1 MSLPTDPSAD
11 SAGSIASAAPVG
23 PGLIFDVAL
32 RNIVPVCGMIFLG
45 WPPGNLILL
54 YFADTMLSLCMM
66 LAALMFY
73 FIPVSNA
80 DGLGERL
87 NGLAGPFAGAAL
99 ATLILAIPL
108 GVPVIFMLADT
119 GFSLLTTLTDPGF
132 QAGLAAQFLASL
144 MTFRTL
150 YGLLRTHT
158 PEQIELK
165 KRFGLIFVRWFG
177 LIMITFTGLPQMFG
191 SVGPYLLVIVYAGL
205 TIWSEL
211 LPDRFL
217 KAMPG
222 GADIE
227 KPDRN
232 QSRDWARIAKRL
244 KLTR

>member
-1 MSLPTDPSAD
+1 MSSPTDPSAD
-11 SAGSIASAAPVG
+11 LRGAHAKPAPVG
-23 PGLIFDVAL
+23 PGLIFDVVL
-32 RNIVPVCGMIFLG
+32 RNIVPVCGMLFLG

-66 LAALMFY
+66 IAALMFF
-73 FIPVSNA
+73 FIPVSDA
-80 DGLGERL
+80 EGIGARL
-87 NGLAGPFAGAAL
+87 NALVGPFAGAAL
-99 ATLILAIPL
+99 TTLILAVPL
-108 GVPVIFMLADT
+108 GIPVIFMLADT
-119 GFSLLTTLTDPGF
+119 GFSLLKTLSDPGF
-132 QAGLAAQFLASL
+132 QAALGAQFFASI

-158 PEQIELK
+158 PEQIDLK

-191 SVGPYLLVIVYAGL
+191 AIGPYLLVIVYAGL

-222 GADIE
+222 GADVD

-232 QSRDWARIAKRL
+232 QTRDWTRIAKRL
-244 KLTR
+244 KRTR

>member
-1 MSLPTDPSAD
+1 MGLRMGPSAD
-11 SAGSIASAAPVG
+11 SVSAATKPAPVG
-23 PGLIFDVAL
+23 PGLIFDVVL
-32 RNIVPVCGMIFLG
+32 RNIVPVCGMLFLG

-54 YFADTMLSLCMM
+54 YFVDTMLSLCMM
-66 LAALMFY
+66 IAALMFY
-73 FIPVSNA
+73 FIPVSNE
-80 DGLGERL
+80 DGAAARL
-87 NGLAGPFAGAAL
+87 NALAGPFGAAAL
-99 ATLILAIPL
+99 TTLILAIPL
-108 GVPVIFMLADT
+108 GIPVIFMLADT
-119 GFSLLTTLTDPGF
+119 GFSLMKTLADPGF
-132 QAGLAAQFLASL
+132 QAGLAAQFFASL

-165 KRFGLIFVRWFG
+165 KRFGLIFLRWFG

-222 GADIE
+222 GADVD

-244 KLTR
+244 KRTR

>member
-1 MSLPTDPSAD
+1 MDPRVDPSAGE
-11 SAGSIASAAPVG
+11 AKPAPVG
-23 PGLIFDVAL
+23 PGLVFDVVV
-32 RNIVPVCGMIFLG
+32 RNIVPVCGMLFLG

-66 LAALMFY
+66 IAALMFY

-80 DGLGERL
+80 DGIGERL
-87 NGLAGPFAGAAL
+87 NALAGPFGAAAL
-99 ATLILAIPL
+99 TTLILAIPL
-108 GVPVIFMLADT
+108 GIPVIFMLADT
-119 GFSLLTTLTDPGF
+119 GFSLGKTLSDPGF
-132 QAGLAAQFLASL
+132 QAALGAQFFASL
-144 MTFRTL
+144 MTFRTF

-158 PEQIELK
+158 PEQIDIK

-177 LIMITFTGLPQMFG
+177 LIMITFTGLPQTFG

-222 GADIE
+222 GADIG

-232 QSRDWARIAKRL
+232 QTRDWARIARRL
-244 KLTR
+244 KRTR